1 MGSWPCAGV
10 GPCAATYEETAV
22 ATQEPV
28 DKPVIV
34 STDEARGA
42 LGPEEVPRSA
52 TLLPML
58 IGSLILIVI
67 GMIVVVLMR

>member
-1 MGSWPCAGV
+1 
-10 GPCAATYEETAV
+10 V

>member
-1 MGSWPCAGV
+1 M
-10 GPCAATYEETAV
+10 

-42 LGPEEVPRSA
+42 LSPEEVPRSA

-58 IGSLILIVI
+58 IGSLVLIVI
-67 GMIVVVLMR
+67 GMIVVILMR